1 MMRLSSAVARLGVAA
16 AISLSGLSA
25 GARETLT
32 TPDWNITLTD
42 FGYSDFM
49 LDNTPGFE
57 GREYL
62 SGEWGAAV
70 GYQVAGR
77 PLVSPKWFEPHFIY
91 PDWTTNS
98 DFIVVT
104 PIRQIAVNSAGLAIA
119 ESVIR
124 NADLEIALH
133 YEILDTVLGTPMGQ
147 TAASATTPGAS
158 LRSNRYVLKQ
168 TCSIKNITA
177 SPITNLQLFQ
187 LLHGLNSQRGHYDDR
202 AHSGPFSD
210 ARYDVSLVG
219 TDQWSIGSASAP
231 HGLEDYIGFHSS
243 VAPSAFEIGHY
254 GIAGNGLDNHVT
266 GKPSD
271 GVHLS
276 IEANWLTAPF
286 STRKGTDAFNPA
298 SRWVS
303 GAERWD
309 LADLAPGASASLD
322 VILSIRT
329 GTKVAAGLNSAGG
342 GLGGADHIGGLDF
355 VFDEVTAAGTCFSQY
370 SKASPAEV
378 AIRIAE
384 GQISAPDF
392 ATLGGVTQLW
402 EVEFS
407 GTFNNEVG
415 LTFAYDPSLIPQGL
429 DPNLLC
435 IYQYDGHNWQALPAT
450 VDASAGTIQVAATS
464 LSVFALG
471 TLSQST
477 YEVTVTADPGD
488 QGTVS
493 GASTYAEGASVTL
506 LATAEPGYVFSNW
519 TENGAVVSSSPSYTF
534 VISADHHFQ
543 AHFIS
548 VGTDLAVTTRS
559 LPVNG
564 GSTGGDGVY
573 PVGSM
578 ATITATANP
587 GFKFDRWLLNGTQ
600 VSTAPDFNLVVTGNL
615 ELIATFKPVFTVT
628 ALIEPA
634 EGGEVTT
641 EGVYEPGQ
649 LAVVRARANPGF
661 TFVQWT
667 QNGLP
672 VGSDP
677 TLRYTVTGDRTLV
690 ANFIATSVITVQPS
704 DESAGTCSGGGTYET
719 GSTITLNATASSG
732 HIFLHWTADGET
744 IGTTPTLSYQ
754 VSTSQT
760 ILAVFAAIPP
770 LQLVSAESGGNS
782 LTLSWPESASGWI
795 LQESITL
802 APDSWADSPR
812 TIEVTG
818 GFHRITLV
826 PESGKRFFRL
836 RHP

>member
-1 MMRLSSAVARLGVAA
+1 MGVAA
-16 AISLSGLSA
+16 AIAILGLSA
-25 GARETLT
+25 KARETLS

-77 PLVSPKWFEPHFIY
+77 SLVSPKWLEPYFVY

-98 DFIVVT
+98 DFTGVT
-104 PIRQIAVNSAGLAIA
+104 PIQQIAVNAAGLPIA

-124 NADLEIALH
+124 NADLEITLH

-147 TAASATTPGAS
+147 TAASDASPGQA

-177 SPITNLQLFQ
+177 SAITNLQLFQ

-202 AHSGPFSD
+202 PHTGTISD
-210 ARYDVSLVG
+210 ARFDVSLAG
-219 TDQWSIGSASAP
+219 LDQWSIGSPSAP

-286 STRKGTDAFNPA
+286 STRKGTAAFTPA

-309 LADLAPGASASLD
+309 LADLAPGDSASLD
-322 VILSIRT
+322 VILSLRT

-342 GLGGADHIGGLDF
+342 GRGGASRTGGLDF
-355 VFDEVTAAGTCFSQY
+355 VFGQVTTAGTCFTQY
-370 SKASPAEV
+370 SKANPAEV
-378 AIRIAE
+378 ATRVAE

-392 ATLGGVTQLW
+392 ATLGGVIQIW
-402 EVEFS
+402 DVEFT
-407 GTFNNEVG
+407 GAFNNTVG
-415 LTFAYDPSLIPQGL
+415 LTFAYDPGLIPQGH
-429 DPNLLC
+429 DPSLLC
-435 IYQYDGHNWQALPAT
+435 IYQFDGTNWQALPAT
-450 VDASAGTIQVAATS
+450 VNAAANTIQVSTTS

-471 TLSQST
+471 TISQST
-477 YEVTVTADPGD
+477 CEVTVAADPGD
-488 QGTVS
+488 RGTVS
-493 GASTYAEGASVTL
+493 GASTYADGASVTL

-534 VISADHHFQ
+534 VINADHHFQ

-548 VGTDLAVTTRS
+548 VGTDLALTTRS

-573 PVGSM
+573 SLGSQ
-578 ATITATANP
+578 ASVTATANP
-587 GFKFDRWLLNGTQ
+587 GYKFDRWLLNGAQ
-600 VSTAPDFNLVVTGNL
+600 VSTSPDYTIGVTGNL

-628 ALIEPA
+628 TLTEPA
-634 EGGEVTT
+634 EGGEVTP

-667 QNGLP
+667 QNGTP
-672 VGSDP
+672 VSYDP
-677 TLRYTVTGDRTLV
+677 TFRYTVTGDRTLV
-690 ANFIATSVITVQPS
+690 ANFVASAVITVQSS
-704 DESAGTCSGGGTYET
+704 DESAGICAGGGTYEP
-719 GSTITLNATASSG
+719 GRIIALSATARSG
-732 HIFLHWTADGET
+732 YVFLRWTADGET

-754 VSTSQT
+754 VSTTQT
-760 ILAVFAAIPP
+760 ILAVFTVIPA
-770 LQLVSAESGGNS
+770 LQLASPDIGGNS
-782 LTLSWPESASGWI
+782 FVLSWPESASGWI

-802 APDSWADSPR
+802 APDSWADSSR
-812 TIEVTG
+812 TIEVSD
-818 GFHRITLV
+818 GFHRISLV